1 MHPTQTLSKIL
12 NIREK
17 EKKDAQLAHHES
29 TIHFEEI
36 ATKLYT
42 LLDKKENAEEVYEQ
56 DFANLTSIDKI
67 REQMSY
73 IEFLNQQIISAKEQV
88 NKARNVMEVK
98 QVKLTDA
105 HVEVKKYEK
114 IIEFRNQEQLK
125 SEIRAEQIMMDE
137 ISTQQYISRK
147 LGD

>member
-1 MHPTQTLSKIL
+1 MHPTETLSKIL

-29 TIHFEEI
+29 MVYFEKI

-42 LLDKKENAEEVYEQ
+42 LLNKKENAEELYEK
-56 DFANLTSIDKI
+56 DFEKLTSIDKI
-67 REQMSY
+67 REQTAY
-73 IEFLNQQIISAKEQV
+73 IEILNQQIIRMQEQV
-88 NKARNVMEVK
+88 NEARNEMEVK
-98 QVKLTDA
+98 QLKLTDA

-114 IIEFRNQEQLK
+114 IIEFRKHEQLM
-125 SEIRAEQIMMDE
+125 SAHRAEQIMMDE
-137 ISTQQYISRK
+137 ISTQQYVSRK

>member
-29 TIHFEEI
+29 TVYFEKV
-36 ATKLYT
+36 ATKLHS
-42 LLDKKENAEEVYEQ
+42 LLVKKENVEKSYEEDSEKVI
-56 DFANLTSIDKI
+56 SIDQI
-67 REQMSY
+67 REQMAY
-73 IEFLNQQIISAKEQV
+73 IEYLTQQIVTMQEQV
-88 NKARNVMEVK
+88 DEARNLMEVK

-114 IIEFRNQEQLK
+114 IIEFRKHEQLK
-125 SEIRAEQIMMDE
+125 TELRNEQIMMDE
-137 ISTQQYISRK
+137 ISTQQYVSRK
-147 LGD
+147 IGD

>member
-17 EKKDAQLAHHES
+17 EKKDAQLEHHES
-29 TIHFEEI
+29 AIHFEKV
-36 ATKLYT
+36 ATELYA
-42 LLDKKENAEEVYEQ
+42 LLHKKESAEELYEK
-56 DFANLTSIDKI
+56 DFEKLTSIDKI
-67 REQMSY
+67 REQMVY
-73 IEFLNQQIISAKEQV
+73 IESLNRQIIKMQEQV
-88 NKARNVMEVK
+88 NEARNVMEVK

-105 HVEVKKYEK
+105 HVEVKKFEK
-114 IIEFRNQEQLK
+114 IIEFRKHEQLK
-125 SEIRAEQIMMDE
+125 SERRAEQIMMDE